1 MVHISDYYS
10 IPKEDRKK
18 AHIQMQEFIITL
30 LRNIV
35 QIPQKAEENPR
46 LNNYFIAEM
55 IKEDI
60 MIPIFYILQND
71 QEFSHKMSITIL
83 EIFYHFY
90 TSFDPEVIYAKK

>member
-1 MVHISDYYS
+1 
-10 IPKEDRKK
+10 
-18 AHIQMQEFIITL
+18 MQEFIITL

-35 QIPQKAEENPR
+35 QIPQKADENPR
-46 LNNYFIAEM
+46 LNNYFLAEM

-71 QEFSHKMSITIL
+71 QEFSKKMSVTIL

-90 TSFDPEVIYAKK
+90 TCFDPEVIYAKK